1 MKLYVYD
8 TASGKILLELNNVCS
23 YTDMEVITEMGLY
36 GPLAEGCEL
45 SRTKDCTETLRANW
59 RKLQGPSTEE
69 RIAVLEEQLA
79 QSDETAIALYEAQ
92 EEQEAI
98 NAQQDE
104 TLMEIYEMIG

>member
-8 TASGKILLELNNVCS
+8 IASGKILLELNDVQS
-23 YTDMEVITEMGLY
+23 YTDMEVITETGIY
-36 GPLAEGCEL
+36 GPLAESCEL
-45 SRTKDCTETLRANW
+45 SQTKDCAETLRADW

-79 QSDETAIALYEAQ
+79 QSDETAIALYEAHEAQ
-92 EEQEAI
+92 EVI

-104 TLMEIYEMIG
+104 ALMEIYEMIG

>member
-45 SRTKDCTETLRANW
+45 SRTKDCTETLRADW
-59 RKLQGPSTEE
+59 RVANPPMES
-69 RIAVLEEQLA
+69 RLEDLESLLA
-79 QSDETAIALYEAQ
+79 DLLYGGETV
-92 EEQEAI
+92 
-98 NAQQDE
+98 
-104 TLMEIYEMIG
+104 